1 MRPHNPGRAKRSLVR
16 LKNLLCVSFRSRS
29 RRGGILEVPCFPGGI
44 LFPRPQD
51 RNDNVGKGLSGGL
64 QKGVWRELLALACL
78 FLLSAVTV
86 DLLRA
91 QNPPPGSAP
100 SGGTNPAP
108 STSTQPDQAGLPASK
123 NKIRVRVEV
132 VNVPVIVVGKRGLPV
147 IDLTQD
153 DFQIF
158 EDGRPQA
165 IRYFS
170 QESHQPLR
178 IGLLLDTSNSA
189 RRQLSFEKDAA
200 SEFVF
205 RMLEGRNT
213 KNQVFLETFDTSS
226 SMIQDFTSDAE
237 LLNEKILGLKAGG
250 GKAFYDAIYSACR
263 EKMMHAGEPEST
275 RRILVV
281 ISDGRDAQSQHS
293 LDEAISM
300 AHKAETMIYVIGN
313 AAYGYE
319 NPGDEILQALADGT
333 GGGGFFPLR
342 EAAGTDLATGY
353 LSHGQ
358 IGDTSQNKGLGAETG
373 TFSAQRLVHIAD
385 AMEAISHELGAEYEI
400 GYTPTNSALDGTYRT
415 IRVLL
420 ARKGVTWRWKPGY
433 FATAE

>member
-1 MRPHNPGRAKRSLVR
+1 MRPLNPGQANKSPA
-16 LKNLLCVSFRSRS
+16 
-29 RRGGILEVPCFPGGI
+29 RRNGP
-44 LFPRPQD
+44 
-51 RNDNVGKGLSGGL
+51 KKS
-64 QKGVWRELLALACL
+64 VWRKLPALV
-78 FLLSAVTV
+78 FLVWLCALTV
-86 DLLRA
+86 YLLRA
-91 QNPPPGSAP
+91 QNPPPGSAV
-100 SGGTNPAP
+100 SGGNNAAP
-108 STSTQPDQAGLPASK
+108 QTSTRPNEVGPPASK

-132 VNVPVIVVGKRGLPV
+132 VNVPVTVIGKRGLPV
-147 IDLTQD
+147 IDLTQN
-153 DFQIF
+153 DFQVY

-178 IGLLLDTSNSA
+178 IGVMMDTSNSA

-200 SEFVF
+200 TEFVF

-213 KNQVFLETFDTSS
+213 KNQVFLETFDSS
-226 SMIQDFTSDAE
+226 SSLIQDFTSDSE
-237 LLNEKILGLKAGG
+237 LLNEKIQGLKAGG
-250 GKAFYDAIYSACR
+250 GKAFYDAIYSACKD
-263 EKMMHAGEPEST
+263 KMMHAGEPEST
-275 RRILVV
+275 RRILVL
-281 ISDGRDAQSQHS
+281 ISDGRDVQSQHS

-319 NPGDEILQALADGT
+319 NEGDVILEALAQGT
-333 GGGGFFPLR
+333 GGGAFFPLR
-342 EAAGTDLATGY
+342 EAPGTDLATGY

-373 TFSAQRLVHIAD
+373 TFSAQRLIKIAD
-385 AMEAISHELGAEYEI
+385 AMEAIGHELGAQYEI
-400 GYTPTNSALDGTYRT
+400 GYTPTNSALDGTYRS

-420 ARKGVTWRWKPGY
+420 ARKGVTYRWKPGY

>member
-1 MRPHNPGRAKRSLVR
+1 MRPLKPAQANRNPAW
-16 LKNLLCVSFRSRS
+16 
-29 RRGGILEVPCFPGGI
+29 P
-44 LFPRPQD
+44 
-51 RNDNVGKGLSGGL
+51 
-64 QKGVWRELLALACL
+64 KGVWRKVLALVFVVWLC
-78 FLLSAVTV
+78 AVTV
-86 DLLRA
+86 GLLRA
-91 QNPPPGSAP
+91 QNPPPASAA
-100 SGGTNPAP
+100 SGGSSPASQA
-108 STSTQPDQAGLPASK
+108 STGPDQTGLPASK

-132 VNVPVIVVGKRGLPV
+132 VNVPVIVLGKRGLPI

-153 DFQIF
+153 DFQVF

-178 IGLLLDTSNSA
+178 IGVMLDTSNSA

-200 SEFVF
+200 TEFVF
-205 RMLEGRNT
+205 QQLAGRNSN
-213 KNQVFLETFDTSS
+213 NQIFLETFDAASS
-226 SMIQDFTSDAE
+226 LMQDFTSDSE

-250 GKAFYDAIYSACR
+250 GKAFYDAVYSACKD
-263 EKMMHAGEPEST
+263 KMMHAGEPEST

-300 AHKAETMIYVIGN
+300 ARKAETMIYVIGN
-313 AAYGYE
+313 AAYGYD
-319 NPGDEILQALADGT
+319 NPGDQALEALAEGT
-333 GGGGFFPLR
+333 GGGAFFPLR
-342 EAAGTDLATGY
+342 EAPGTDLATGY

-358 IGDTSQNKGLGAETG
+358 LGDTSQNKGLGAETG
-373 TFSAQRLVHIAD
+373 TFSAQRLVRIAD
-385 AMEAISHELGAEYEI
+385 AMESIGHELGAEYQI

-420 ARKGVTWRWKPGY
+420 ARKGVTYRWKPGY

>member
-1 MRPHNPGRAKRSLVR
+1 MRPLNPGQANKSPARRNGPKKSVLRKLPVLVF
-16 LKNLLCVSFRSRS
+16 LVWLC
-29 RRGGILEVPCFPGGI
+29 
-44 LFPRPQD
+44 
-51 RNDNVGKGLSGGL
+51 
-64 QKGVWRELLALACL
+64 AL
-78 FLLSAVTV
+78 TV
-86 DLLRA
+86 YLLRA
-91 QNPPPGSAP
+91 QNPPPGSAV
-100 SGGTNPAP
+100 SGGNNAAQQ
-108 STSTQPDQAGLPASK
+108 TSARPDEAGPPASK

-132 VNVPVIVVGKRGLPV
+132 VNVPVTVIGKRGLPI
-147 IDLTQD
+147 IDLTKD
-153 DFQIF
+153 DFRVY

-170 QESHQPLR
+170 QESQQPLR
-178 IGLLLDTSNSA
+178 IGVMVDTSNSA

-200 SEFVF
+200 TEFVF

-213 KNQVFLETFDTSS
+213 KNQIFLETFDASS
-226 SMIQDFTSDAE
+226 SLIQDFTSDSE
-237 LLNEKILGLKAGG
+237 LLNEKIQGLKAGG
-250 GKAFYDAIYSACR
+250 GKAFYDAIYSACK

-275 RRILVV
+275 RRILVL
-281 ISDGRDAQSQHS
+281 ISDGRDVQSQHS

-319 NPGDEILQALADGT
+319 NEGDVILEALAEGT
-333 GGGGFFPLR
+333 GGGAFFPLR
-342 EAAGTDLATGY
+342 EAPGTDLETGY

-358 IGDTSQNKGLGAETG
+358 LGETSQNKGLGAETG
-373 TFSAQRLVHIAD
+373 TFSAQRLIRIAD
-385 AMEAISHELGAEYEI
+385 AMESIGHELGAQYEI

-420 ARKGVTWRWKPGY
+420 ARKGVTYRWKPGY

>member
-1 MRPHNPGRAKRSLVR
+1 MRPLNPGQANRSPARRNGPKKSVLRKLPALVF
-16 LKNLLCVSFRSRS
+16 LVWLC
-29 RRGGILEVPCFPGGI
+29 
-44 LFPRPQD
+44 
-51 RNDNVGKGLSGGL
+51 
-64 QKGVWRELLALACL
+64 
-78 FLLSAVTV
+78 AVTV
-86 DLLRA
+86 YLLRA
-91 QNPPPGSAP
+91 QNPPPGSAV
-100 SGGTNPAP
+100 SGGNNPAP
-108 STSTQPDQAGLPASK
+108 QTSTRPDEAGPPASK

-132 VNVPVIVVGKRGLPV
+132 VNVPVTVISKRGLPI
-147 IDLTQD
+147 IDLTKD
-153 DFQIF
+153 DFKVY

-178 IGLLLDTSNSA
+178 IGVMMDTSNSA

-200 SEFVF
+200 TEFVF

-213 KNQVFLETFDTSS
+213 KNQVFLETFDASS
-226 SMIQDFTSDAE
+226 SLIQDFTSDTE

-250 GKAFYDAIYSACR
+250 GKAFFDAIYSACKD
-263 EKMMHAGEPEST
+263 KMMHAGEPEST
-275 RRILVV
+275 RRILVL
-281 ISDGRDAQSQHS
+281 ISDGRDVQSQHS

-319 NPGDEILQALADGT
+319 NEGDVILEALAEGT
-333 GGGGFFPLR
+333 GGGAFFPLR
-342 EAAGTDLATGY
+342 EAPGTDLATGY

-358 IGDTSQNKGLGAETG
+358 IGETSQNKGLGAETG
-373 TFSAQRLVHIAD
+373 TFSAQRLIRIAD
-385 AMEAISHELGAEYEI
+385 AMESIGHELGAQYEI

-420 ARKGVTWRWKPGY
+420 ARKGVTYRWKPGY

>member
-1 MRPHNPGRAKRSLVR
+1 MRPLNPGQANKSPARHNGPKKSVLRKLPALVF
-16 LKNLLCVSFRSRS
+16 LVWLC
-29 RRGGILEVPCFPGGI
+29 
-44 LFPRPQD
+44 
-51 RNDNVGKGLSGGL
+51 
-64 QKGVWRELLALACL
+64 AL
-78 FLLSAVTV
+78 TV
-86 DLLRA
+86 YLLRA
-91 QNPPPGSAP
+91 QNPPPGSAV
-100 SGGTNPAP
+100 SGGNNPAP
-108 STSTQPDQAGLPASK
+108 QTSARPDEAGPPASK

-132 VNVPVIVVGKRGLPV
+132 VNVPVTVIGKRGLPV
-147 IDLTQD
+147 IDLTKD
-153 DFQIF
+153 DFKVF

-178 IGLLLDTSNSA
+178 IGVMMDTSNSA

-200 SEFVF
+200 TEFVF

-213 KNQVFLETFDTSS
+213 KNQVFLETFDASS
-226 SMIQDFTSDAE
+226 SLIQDFTSDTE

-250 GKAFYDAIYSACR
+250 GKAFFDAIYSACKD
-263 EKMMHAGEPEST
+263 KMMHAGEPEST
-275 RRILVV
+275 RRILVL
-281 ISDGRDAQSQHS
+281 ISDGRDVQSQHS

-319 NPGDEILQALADGT
+319 NEGDVILEALAEGT
-333 GGGGFFPLR
+333 GGGAFFPLR
-342 EAAGTDLATGY
+342 EAPGTDLATGY

-373 TFSAQRLVHIAD
+373 TFSAQRLIRIAD
-385 AMEAISHELGAEYEI
+385 AMESIGHELGAQYEI
-400 GYTPTNSALDGTYRT
+400 GYTPTNSALDGTYRS

-420 ARKGVTWRWKPGY
+420 ARKGVTYRWKPGY

>member
-1 MRPHNPGRAKRSLVR
+1 MRPLNPGQANRSPARRNGPKKSVLRKLPALVF
-16 LKNLLCVSFRSRS
+16 LVWLC
-29 RRGGILEVPCFPGGI
+29 
-44 LFPRPQD
+44 
-51 RNDNVGKGLSGGL
+51 
-64 QKGVWRELLALACL
+64 AL
-78 FLLSAVTV
+78 TV

-91 QNPPPGSAP
+91 QNPPPGSAA
-100 SGGTNPAP
+100 SGGNNPAP
-108 STSTQPDQAGLPASK
+108 QTSTRPDQAGPPASK

-132 VNVPVIVVGKRGLPV
+132 VNVPVIVLGKRGLPV
-147 IDLTQD
+147 IDLTQN
-153 DFQIF
+153 DFQVF

-178 IGLLLDTSNSA
+178 IGVMLDTSNSA

-200 SEFVF
+200 TEFIF

-213 KNQVFLETFDTSS
+213 KNQVFLETFDASS
-226 SMIQDFTSDAE
+226 SLIQDFTSDSE

-250 GKAFYDAIYSACR
+250 GKAFFDAIYTACKD
-263 EKMMHAGEPEST
+263 KMMHAGEPEGT
-275 RRILVV
+275 RRILVL

-313 AAYGYE
+313 AAYGYANE
-319 NPGDEILQALADGT
+319 GDEVLEALAEGT
-333 GGGGFFPLR
+333 GGGAFFPLR
-342 EAAGTDLATGY
+342 EAPGTDLATGY

-358 IGDTSQNKGLGAETG
+358 IGETSQNKGLGAETG
-373 TFSAQRLVHIAD
+373 TFSAQRLVRIAD
-385 AMEAISHELGAEYEI
+385 AMESIGHELGAQYEI
-400 GYTPTNSALDGTYRT
+400 GYTPTNSALDGTYRS

-420 ARKGVTWRWKPGY
+420 ARKGVTYRWKPGY

>member
-1 MRPHNPGRAKRSLVR
+1 MRPLNPGQANRSPAR
-16 LKNLLCVSFRSRS
+16 
-29 RRGGILEVPCFPGGI
+29 
-44 LFPRPQD
+44 
-51 RNDNVGKGLSGGL
+51 RNDFKKSVMRKLPAL
-64 QKGVWRELLALACL
+64 VFLVWLCPLP
-78 FLLSAVTV
+78 VI
-86 DLLRA
+86 LLRA
-91 QNPPPGSAP
+91 QNPPPGSAV
-100 SGGTNPAP
+100 SGGNNPAP
-108 STSTQPDQAGLPASK
+108 QTSTQPNEAGPPASK

-132 VNVPVIVVGKRGLPV
+132 VNVPVTVIGKRGLPV
-147 IDLTQD
+147 IDLTKD
-153 DFQIF
+153 DFQVY

-165 IRYFS
+165 ISYFS

-178 IGLLLDTSNSA
+178 IGVMMDTSNSA

-200 SEFVF
+200 TDFIY

-213 KNQVFLETFDTSS
+213 KNQIFLETFDAASS
-226 SMIQDFTSDAE
+226 LIQDFTSDTE

-250 GKAFYDAIYSACR
+250 GKAFYDAIYSACKD
-263 EKMMHAGEPEST
+263 KMMHAGEPEST
-275 RRILVV
+275 RRILVL
-281 ISDGRDAQSQHS
+281 ISDGRDVQSQHS

-313 AAYGYE
+313 AAYGFE
-319 NPGDEILQALADGT
+319 NEGDEILEAFAEGT
-333 GGGGFFPLR
+333 GGGAFFPLR
-342 EAAGTDLATGY
+342 EAPGTDLETGY

-373 TFSAQRLVHIAD
+373 TFSAQRLIRIAD
-385 AMEAISHELGAEYEI
+385 AMEAIGHELGAQYEI

-420 ARKGVTWRWKPGY
+420 ARKGVTYRWKPGY

>member
-1 MRPHNPGRAKRSLVR
+1 MRPLNPGQANRSPARRNGPKKSVLRKLPALVF
-16 LKNLLCVSFRSRS
+16 LVWLC
-29 RRGGILEVPCFPGGI
+29 
-44 LFPRPQD
+44 
-51 RNDNVGKGLSGGL
+51 
-64 QKGVWRELLALACL
+64 
-78 FLLSAVTV
+78 AVTV
-86 DLLRA
+86 YLLRA
-91 QNPPPGSAP
+91 QNPPPGSAV
-100 SGGTNPAP
+100 SGGNNPAP
-108 STSTQPDQAGLPASK
+108 QTSTRPDEAGPPASK

-132 VNVPVIVVGKRGLPV
+132 VNVPVTVLGKRGLPV
-147 IDLTQD
+147 IDLTKD
-153 DFQIF
+153 DFQVY

-178 IGLLLDTSNSA
+178 IGVMMDTSNSA

-200 SEFVF
+200 TEFIF

-213 KNQVFLETFDTSS
+213 KNQIFLETFDASS
-226 SMIQDFTSDAE
+226 SLIQDFTSDSE

-250 GKAFYDAIYSACR
+250 GKAFFDAIYTACKD
-263 EKMMHAGEPEST
+263 KMMHAGEPEST
-275 RRILVV
+275 RRILVL
-281 ISDGRDAQSQHS
+281 ISDGRDVQSQHS

-319 NPGDEILQALADGT
+319 NPGDEILEALAEGT
-333 GGGGFFPLR
+333 GGGAFFPLR
-342 EAAGTDLATGY
+342 EAPGTDLATGY

-358 IGDTSQNKGLGAETG
+358 IGETSQNKGLGAETG
-373 TFSAQRLVHIAD
+373 TFSAQRLVRIAD
-385 AMEAISHELGAEYEI
+385 AMESIGHELGAQYEI

-420 ARKGVTWRWKPGY
+420 ARKGVTYRWKPGY